1 MIQGPVHSTRVRGAP
16 DLFSMF
22 FSDASSNLTKS
33 VSYGLELANQVLDKE
48 IEIEIDVDRVT
59 EQVSNLATKTV
70 TQSKV
75 RFGSQLRVVQTHAI
89 FLLKTMSERDGY
101 DIIYVTYNDF
111 QFERHHLQSMFPIF
125 SNVKRIKW
133 FLSKMYSI

>member
-1 MIQGPVHSTRVRGAP
+1 MTDRSWSSDKRKSVNI
-16 DLFSMF
+16 

-75 RFGSQLRVVQTHAI
+75 
-89 FLLKTMSERDGY
+89 
-101 DIIYVTYNDF
+101 
-111 QFERHHLQSMFPIF
+111 
-125 SNVKRIKW
+125 
-133 FLSKMYSI
+133 

>member
-1 MIQGPVHSTRVRGAP
+1 MMNRSWSSDKRKRQR
-16 DLFSMF
+16 F

-75 RFGSQLRVVQTHAI
+75 
-89 FLLKTMSERDGY
+89 
-101 DIIYVTYNDF
+101 
-111 QFERHHLQSMFPIF
+111 
-125 SNVKRIKW
+125 
-133 FLSKMYSI
+133 

>member
-1 MIQGPVHSTRVRGAP
+1 MSEEPLNYFQC
-16 DLFSMF
+16 F

-75 RFGSQLRVVQTHAI
+75 RFESHITVQH
-89 FLLKTMSERDGY
+89 FRLH
-101 DIIYVTYNDF
+101 F
-111 QFERHHLQSMFPIF
+111 FE
-125 SNVKRIKW
+125 
-133 FLSKMYSI
+133 

>member
-1 MIQGPVHSTRVRGAP
+1 MIQGPVRSIRVRGVP
-16 DLFSMF
+16 ELSSMV

-89 FLLKTMSERDGY
+89 LLLKSMSERDGY
-101 DIIYVTYNDF
+101 DI
-111 QFERHHLQSMFPIF
+111 
-125 SNVKRIKW
+125 
-133 FLSKMYSI
+133 

>member
-1 MIQGPVHSTRVRGAP
+1 MVIQGPVHSVRVRGA
-16 DLFSMF
+16 LEIFSMVLL
-22 FSDASSNLTKS
+22 DASSNLTKS

-75 RFGSQLRVVQTHAI
+75 RF
-89 FLLKTMSERDGY
+89 
-101 DIIYVTYNDF
+101 
-111 QFERHHLQSMFPIF
+111 
-125 SNVKRIKW
+125 
-133 FLSKMYSI
+133 

>member
-1 MIQGPVHSTRVRGAP
+1 MFEDSLNYFQW
-16 DLFSMF
+16 F

-75 RFGSQLRVVQTHAI
+75 RFWSQLRVVQ
-89 FLLKTMSERDGY
+89 SE
-101 DIIYVTYNDF
+101 
-111 QFERHHLQSMFPIF
+111 
-125 SNVKRIKW
+125 
-133 FLSKMYSI
+133 LSRPEPFYF

>member
-1 MIQGPVHSTRVRGAP
+1 MVIQGPVHLIRVRGA
-16 DLFSMF
+16 LEIFSMVLL
-22 FSDASSNLTKS
+22 DASSNLTKS

-75 RFGSQLRVVQTHAI
+75 RF
-89 FLLKTMSERDGY
+89 
-101 DIIYVTYNDF
+101 
-111 QFERHHLQSMFPIF
+111 
-125 SNVKRIKW
+125 
-133 FLSKMYSI
+133 

>member
-1 MIQGPVHSTRVRGAP
+1 M
-16 DLFSMF
+16 
-22 FSDASSNLTKS
+22 TKS

-75 RFGSQLRVVQTHAI
+75 RFSHT
-89 FLLKTMSERDGY
+89 
-101 DIIYVTYNDF
+101 
-111 QFERHHLQSMFPIF
+111 
-125 SNVKRIKW
+125 
-133 FLSKMYSI
+133 

>member
-1 MIQGPVHSTRVRGAP
+1 MIQGPVRSIRVRGVP
-16 DLFSMF
+16 ELSSMV

-75 RFGSQLRVVQTHAI
+75 RFGSQLRVVQTQAVL
-89 FLLKTMSERDGY
+89 LLKSMSERDGY
-101 DIIYVTYNDF
+101 DI
-111 QFERHHLQSMFPIF
+111 ERL
-125 SNVKRIKW
+125 
-133 FLSKMYSI
+133 

>member
-1 MIQGPVHSTRVRGAP
+1 MIQGPVHSIRVRGVP
-16 DLFSMF
+16 ELSSMV

-75 RFGSQLRVVQTHAI
+75 RFWSQLRVVQ
-89 FLLKTMSERDGY
+89 SE
-101 DIIYVTYNDF
+101 
-111 QFERHHLQSMFPIF
+111 
-125 SNVKRIKW
+125 
-133 FLSKMYSI
+133 LSRPEPFYF